1 MTMGIS
7 MMGVAALRD
16 LRLVSVSVLESVV
29 SRQSSVGRPY
39 AKKGNWFVVLI
50 GFNDI
55 PAQFVLPWVRI
66 DIVRC
71 ICNVNE
77 GQLMCCWSRE
87 VVRCHGCLMC
97 YDTCCHDV
105 ERLLHVVSMLCTLEC
120 CAKNIFNPPKTPK
133 KSKHNKR
140 KQQYTYFTT
149 ITTKKHPS
157 TVSCVD
163 NYYNKLHS
171 NLRQNI

>member
-1 MTMGIS
+1 MPSIIFANRYIFPSTDDI
-7 MMGVAALRD
+7 GVDNGNGSGSGNDNGDINDGSGCASRSA
-16 LRLVSVSVLESVV
+16 VGFGVGVGV

-39 AKKGNWFVVLI
+39 AKKGNWFVVLN

-66 DIVRC
+66 DVVRC

-87 VVRCHGCLMC
+87 VVACHGCLMC

-105 ERLLHVVSMLCTLEC
+105 
-120 CAKNIFNPPKTPK
+120 
-133 KSKHNKR
+133 
-140 KQQYTYFTT
+140 
-149 ITTKKHPS
+149 
-157 TVSCVD
+157 
-163 NYYNKLHS
+163 
-171 NLRQNI
+171 